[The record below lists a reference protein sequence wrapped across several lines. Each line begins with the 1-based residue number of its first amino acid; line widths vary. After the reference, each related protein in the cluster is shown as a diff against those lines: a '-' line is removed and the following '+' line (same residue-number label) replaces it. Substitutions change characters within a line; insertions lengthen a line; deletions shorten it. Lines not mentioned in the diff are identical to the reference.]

1 MNSEGYNEA
10 KAILSAAL
18 RERAPATGEA
28 IGEQSPLS
36 YAENAV
42 VFALANLLQLADGPV
57 EEQPP
62 IEDRMKLQ
70 RAEFDAA
77 DNLASA
83 IRAHGMT
90 PIVDDD
96 YPEVRHR
103 YESALREFLSA
114 CKANGRTLP

>member
-62 IEDRMKLQ
+62 MEERMKLQ

-77 DNLASA
+77 DNLANA

-90 PIVDDD
+90 PVVDDD
-96 YPEVRHR
+96 YPEVRQR
-103 YESALREFLSA
+103 YEDALREFLSA
-114 CKANGRTLP
+114 CKANGRTMP